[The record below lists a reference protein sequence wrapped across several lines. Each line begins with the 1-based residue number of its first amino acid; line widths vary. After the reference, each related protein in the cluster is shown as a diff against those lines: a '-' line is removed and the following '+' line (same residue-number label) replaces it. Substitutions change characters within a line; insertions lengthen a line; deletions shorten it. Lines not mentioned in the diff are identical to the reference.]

1 MYLFPIIDTAIEEEN
16 FDGAWSLHQ
25 GLIVDFTSICS
36 PWMVGVK
43 TLIIES
49 RNLRKKEATEEET
62 VKTEMTEE
70 DSSQVPMVSPVD
82 MSQVTISEKEEE
94 PKSEPPSEE
103 VE

>member
-1 MYLFPIIDTAIEEEN
+1 
-16 FDGAWSLHQ
+16 
-25 GLIVDFTSICS
+25 
-36 PWMVGVK
+36 MVGVK